1 MPSAAAVIIGNE
13 ILTGKFADENGPFL
27 IRRLRALGTDL
38 VRLVTIPDTLDVI
51 AGEVRACSSACD
63 FVFTTGGVGP
73 THDDVT
79 LEGIALAFG
88 RPLVVAD
95 RLVDLMK
102 RYEIEVNDMTLR
114 MAQVPEGTVLVDSP
128 GSSYPVLR
136 CENVWI
142 FPGVPRLMQSKF
154 EALAPTFAGQAVHT
168 DRLYVTAWES
178 DIAADLASVAS
189 AHDTVEIGSYPR
201 YGEGDYNVIVTLESR
216 DPAALASAA
225 AELRGTLP
233 LLEASKPV

>member
-1 MPSAAAVIIGNE
+1 MTSAAAIIIGNE

-38 VRLVTIPDTLDVI
+38 VRLVTIPDELDEI
-51 AGEVRACSSACD
+51 ASEVRRCAALAD
-63 FVFTTGGVGP
+63 HVFTTGGVGP

-79 LEGIALAFG
+79 LEGIARAFD

-102 RYEIEVNDMTLR
+102 RFEIEVNDMTIR
-114 MAQVPEGTVLVDSP
+114 MAQIPEGTVLVNSP

-142 FPGVPRLMQSKF
+142 FPGVPRLMQVKF
-154 EALAPTFAGQAVHT
+154 ESLAAEFAGEAMHT
-168 DRLYVTAWES
+168 ERLFVTAWES
-178 DIAADLASVAS
+178 DIAEALAAVAN
-189 AHDTVEIGSYPR
+189 AYTTVEIGSYPR
-201 YGEGDYNVIVTLESR
+201 YGEGPYNVIVTLESR
-216 DPAALASAA
+216 DPEALAAA
-225 AELRGTLP
+225 TDALQGTLP